1 MQATR
6 LALLVIAELH
16 LPPDARLL
24 KPVDVGGIAGGVKFR
39 HGYVD
44 VLNATRSCVVEAVC
58 VGVLGV
64 PRNVLLKLALDEVG
78 LYGGHDNA
86 GKAAAHDLKGALQV
100 EYAAIPTLC
109 APLQVL
115 VDYMGFR

>member
-1 MQATR
+1 
-6 LALLVIAELH
+6 
-16 LPPDARLL
+16 
-24 KPVDVGGIAGGVKFR
+24 
-39 HGYVD
+39 
-44 VLNATRSCVVEAVC
+44 
-58 VGVLGV
+58 
-64 PRNVLLKLALDEVG
+64 LALDEVG

>member
-1 MQATR
+1 MQRARVSSR
-6 LALLVIAELH
+6 LSAWV
-16 LPPDARLL
+16 
-24 KPVDVGGIAGGVKFR
+24 FW
-39 HGYVD
+39 
-44 VLNATRSCVVEAVC
+44 
-58 VGVLGV
+58 GV